1 MIYEGSTMENKSRRQ
16 AYAEE
21 TREAILETGHRL
33 FSRQRFS
40 GTSLEAIA
48 KEAKVTKGAV
58 YHHFKDKR
66 AVFSACFERQAKQV
80 SEVMASVPQQD
91 DDWAYAFAQCRAFLD
106 FVVGHGRHTISLQEV
121 ITVLGWD
128 AWRAIDS
135 HYTMGNIER
144 VVARLQDSGR
154 MKSYSRE
161 LVVNMIYGLL
171 VNAAMNLNSLS
182 DVHQAYQDL
191 NGMVQDMLNGLKI

>member
-1 MIYEGSTMENKSRRQ
+1 MENQSRRQ

-80 SEVMASVPQQD
+80 SEVMASIPKQD

-106 FVVGHGRHTISLQEV
+106 FVLRYGKDTISLQEV

-135 HYTMGNIER
+135 HYTMGNIEQ

-154 MKSYSRE
+154 MKLYSRE
-161 LVVNMIYGLL
+161 LVVNMMYGLL
-171 VNAAMNLNSLS
+171 VNAAMNLHSLS
-182 DVHQAYQDL
+182 DVRQTYQDL
-191 NGMVQDMLNGLKI
+191 DGMVQDMLNGLKI

>member
-1 MIYEGSTMENKSRRQ
+1 MENQSRRQ

-58 YHHFKDKR
+58 YYHFKDKR

-80 SEVMASVPQQD
+80 SEVMASVPKQD

-106 FVVGHGRHTISLQEV
+106 FVLRHGKDTISLQEV

-135 HYTMGNIER
+135 HYTMGNIEQ

-154 MKSYSRE
+154 MKLYSRE
-161 LVVNMIYGLL
+161 LVVNMMYGLL
-171 VNAAMNLNSLS
+171 VNAAMNLHSLS
-182 DVHQAYQDL
+182 DVHQTYQDL
-191 NGMVQDMLNGLKI
+191 DGMVQDMLNGLKI

>member
-1 MIYEGSTMENKSRRQ
+1 MENQSRRQ

-48 KEAKVTKGAV
+48 REARVTKGAV

-80 SEVMASVPQQD
+80 SEVMASIPKQD

-106 FVVGHGRHTISLQEV
+106 FVLRNGKDTISLQEV

-128 AWRAIDS
+128 AWRTIDS
-135 HYTMGNIER
+135 HYTMGNIEQ
-144 VVARLQDSGR
+144 VVARLQDGGR
-154 MKSYSRE
+154 MKLYSRE
-161 LVVNMIYGLL
+161 LVVNMMYGLL
-171 VNAAMNLNSLS
+171 VNAAMNLHSLS
-182 DVHQAYQDL
+182 DVHQAYEELDE
-191 NGMVQDMLNGLKI
+191 MVKDMLNGLKI

>member
-1 MIYEGSTMENKSRRQ
+1 MENQSRRQ

-21 TREAILETGHRL
+21 TREAILEAGRRL

-48 KEAKVTKGAV
+48 SQARVTKGAV

-66 AVFSACFERQAKQV
+66 AVFSACLERQARQV
-80 SEVMASVPQQD
+80 SEVMAAVPPQD
-91 DDWAYAFAQCRAFLD
+91 NDWAYAFAQCRAFLD
-106 FVVGHGRHTISLQEV
+106 FVLAHGKQTISLQEA

-154 MKSYSRE
+154 MKVYSRE

-171 VNAAMNLNSLS
+171 VNAAMNLNSLPN
-182 DVHQAYQDL
+182 VHQAYQDL
-191 NGMVQDMLNGLKI
+191 DGMVQDMLNGLKI

>member
-1 MIYEGSTMENKSRRQ
+1 MENQSRRQ
-16 AYAEE
+16 AYAKE
-21 TREAILETGHRL
+21 THEAILEAGHQL
-33 FSRQRFS
+33 FSQQRFS

-48 KEAKVTKGAV
+48 QKAGVTKGAV

-80 SEVMASVPQQD
+80 SEVMAAVPPQD
-91 DDWAYAFAQCRAFLD
+91 DDWAYAFAQCRTFLD
-106 FVVGHGRHTISLQEV
+106 FVLAHGKHTISLQEA

-154 MKSYSRE
+154 MKLYSRE

-171 VNAAMNLNSLS
+171 VNAAMNLNSLPNI
-182 DVHQAYQDL
+182 HQAYQDL
-191 NGMVQDMLNGLKI
+191 DGMVQDMLNGLKI

>member
-1 MIYEGSTMENKSRRQ
+1 MENQSRRQ

-21 TREAILETGHRL
+21 TREAILEAGRRL

-48 KEAKVTKGAV
+48 SQARVTKGAV

-66 AVFSACFERQAKQV
+66 AVFSACLERQARQV
-80 SEVMASVPQQD
+80 SEVMAAVPPQD

-106 FVVGHGRHTISLQEV
+106 FVLTHGKQTISLQEA

-154 MKSYSRE
+154 MKVYSRE

-171 VNAAMNLNSLS
+171 VNAAMNLNSLPN
-182 DVHQAYQDL
+182 VHQAYQDL
-191 NGMVQDMLNGLKI
+191 DGMVQDMLNGLKI

>member
-1 MIYEGSTMENKSRRQ
+1 MHF
-16 AYAEE
+16 
-21 TREAILETGHRL
+21 LEDFVRIVADPL
-33 FSRQRFS
+33 
-40 GTSLEAIA
+40 
-48 KEAKVTKGAV
+48 

-80 SEVMASVPQQD
+80 SKVMASVPQQD

-106 FVVGHGRHTISLQEV
+106 FVLRHGKDTISLQEV

-135 HYTMGNIER
+135 HYTMGNIEQ
-144 VVARLQDSGR
+144 VVGRLQDSGR
-154 MKSYSRE
+154 MKLYSRE

-191 NGMVQDMLNGLKI
+191 DEMVQDMLTGLKI

>member
-1 MIYEGSTMENKSRRQ
+1 MENQSRRQ

-21 TREAILETGHRL
+21 TREAILEAGRRL

-48 KEAKVTKGAV
+48 SQARVTKGAV

-66 AVFSACFERQAKQV
+66 AVFSACLERQARQV
-80 SEVMASVPQQD
+80 SEVMAAVPPQD

-106 FVVGHGRHTISLQEV
+106 FVFAHGKQTISLQEA

-154 MKSYSRE
+154 MKVYSRE

-171 VNAAMNLNSLS
+171 VNAAMNLHSLPN
-182 DVHQAYQDL
+182 VHQTYQDL
-191 NGMVQDMLNGLKI
+191 NGMVRDMLNGLKI

>member
-1 MIYEGSTMENKSRRQ
+1 METQSRRQ

-21 TREAILETGHRL
+21 TREAILKTGHRL

-48 KEAKVTKGAV
+48 KEARVTKGAV

-80 SEVMASVPQQD
+80 SEVMASIPNQD

-106 FVVGHGRHTISLQEV
+106 YVLRNGKDTISLQEV

-135 HYTMGNIER
+135 HYTMGNIEQ
-144 VVARLQDSGR
+144 VVARLQDSGG
-154 MKSYSRE
+154 MKLYSRE

-171 VNAAMNLNSLS
+171 VNAAMNLHSLS
-182 DVHQAYQDL
+182 DVHQAYEELDE
-191 NGMVQDMLNGLKI
+191 MVQDMLNSLKI

>member
-1 MIYEGSTMENKSRRQ
+1 MENQSRRQ

-33 FSRQRFS
+33 FSRQRYS

-48 KEAKVTKGAV
+48 KDARVTKGAV

-66 AVFSACFERQAKQV
+66 AVFSACFERQARQV
-80 SEVMASVPQQD
+80 AEVMASVPQHD
-91 DDWAYAFAQCRAFLD
+91 DDWAFAFAQCRAFLD
-106 FVVGHGRHTISLQEV
+106 FVLTHGRHTIPLQEV

-144 VVARLQDSGR
+144 VVVRLQDSGR
-154 MKSYSRE
+154 MKQYSQE

-171 VNAAMNLNSLS
+171 VNAAMNLNSLP
-182 DVHQAYQDL
+182 DVHQAFQDL
-191 NGMVQDMLNGLKI
+191 NEMVQDMLNGLKI

>member
-1 MIYEGSTMENKSRRQ
+1 MEIQTRRQ

-21 TREAILETGHRL
+21 TREAILEAGHRL

-48 KEAKVTKGAV
+48 KEANVTKGAV

-80 SEVMASVPQQD
+80 SEVIAAVPQQH
-91 DDWAYAFAQCRAFLD
+91 DDWAYAFAQCRTFLD
-106 FVVGHGRHTISLQEV
+106 YVVGHGKHTMALQEV

-128 AWRAIDS
+128 TWRAIDC

-144 VVARLQDSGR
+144 VVARLQDSGG
-154 MKSYSRE
+154 MKPYSRE
-161 LVVNMIYGLL
+161 LVVNMIYGLI
-171 VNAAMNLNSLS
+171 VNAAMNLNSLP
-182 DVHQAYQDL
+182 DAHQAHQEL
-191 NGMVQDMLNGLKI
+191 NGMLRDMLNGLKLG